1 MGKKLYSNSGLILL
15 AVLAVLAA
23 GVWTSNLL
31 SLYSAKNTPKYP
43 DFDALTSPTPRKSA
57 EDILRIQPQGQ
68 TAEDRQRIRQEQ
80 AARQAGAIAICVD
93 GTYSYNAS
101 SRGPCPHHGG
111 VAQWLR

>member
-1 MGKKLYSNSGLILL
+1 LPDKGDSPIGKKLYSNSGLILL

-57 EDILRIQPQGQ
+57 EDILRIEPQGQ
-68 TAEDRQRIRQEQ
+68 TAEDRLRIWRQEQ

-93 GTYSYNAS
+93 GTYS
-101 SRGPCPHHGG
+101 
-111 VAQWLR
+111 